1 MVIEVIKDVKR
12 LNHLKSLLSPIM
24 TLEKRAS
31 KNKKLKGPYKSSKAF
46 EEDASRSFYAT
57 YVKITKIE
65 E

>member
-1 MVIEVIKDVKR
+1 
-12 LNHLKSLLSPIM
+12 M

-31 KNKKLKGPYKSSKAF
+31 KNKKLKGPYKSSEAF